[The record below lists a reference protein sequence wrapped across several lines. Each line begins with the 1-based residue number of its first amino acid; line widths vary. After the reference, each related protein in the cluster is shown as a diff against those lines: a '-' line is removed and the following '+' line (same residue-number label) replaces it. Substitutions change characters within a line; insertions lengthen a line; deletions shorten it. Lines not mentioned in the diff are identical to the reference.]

1 MNWRTARNAL
11 EWLLSSGSS
20 LISVEFNGGEPLLE
34 MATLRRAVE
43 FVEANRP
50 PGTRV
55 AYSVTTNGTLLTPEI
70 LAFLFEHG
78 FTISISFDGVE
89 AAQRKRGE
97 GTFEVLDRLIEQLRE
112 EHAPQLAP
120 HVKILLTLVASTIP
134 YFAESVRYLLGKGVQ
149 AIDIAPRLTPDPDWH
164 PSCRE
169 DLERTKDE
177 IVRLSLDHWRRT
189 GTVPVSFLAGARPP
203 DASASA
209 GEFLCS
215 VSAATSLS
223 VDPDGRGWACPVF
236 ASSLQELA
244 PLAREASR
252 ALDLGEISAP
262 SFSGRVA
269 GLPMRVRK
277 LRLFTNRLAK
287 RSSYGACADCS
298 FVKECHIC
306 PGSISH
312 NPTNRD
318 PDLVPEFI
326 CAFNFVA
333 RTARKRFDEMTDGE
347 ISAAWQRRV
356 DKAICALK
364 EAVEVSVRKGAANAA
379 QKR

>member
-169 DLERTKDE
+169 DLERTMDE

-244 PLAREASR
+244 PLAREAGTRLLIENMPFAFLPDAESLMNVVDGYGDDGIR
-252 ALDLGEISAP
+252 VIYDVANGHFIGESPIQGLQRVRDRLGLVHFSDTTRQSYKHDPLGCGDLPLAGLAAAMKEVGYAELPMLEIISAKP
-262 SFSGRVA
+262 DSDIADSCRRLVEA
-269 GLPMRVRK
+269 G
-277 LRLFTNRLAK
+277 F
-287 RSSYGACADCS
+287 G
-298 FVKECHIC
+298 
-306 PGSISH
+306 
-312 NPTNRD
+312 
-318 PDLVPEFI
+318 
-326 CAFNFVA
+326 
-333 RTARKRFDEMTDGE
+333 
-347 ISAAWQRRV
+347 
-356 DKAICALK
+356 
-364 EAVEVSVRKGAANAA
+364 GAA
-379 QKR
+379 